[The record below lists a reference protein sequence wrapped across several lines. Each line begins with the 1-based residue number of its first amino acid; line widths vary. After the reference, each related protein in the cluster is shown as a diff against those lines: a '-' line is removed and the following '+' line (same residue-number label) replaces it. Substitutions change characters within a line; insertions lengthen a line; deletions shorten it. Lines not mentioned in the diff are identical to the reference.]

1 MAVELGW
8 LYRGCVLMRFVI
20 KQVRPS
26 GEFWL
31 VRMSVRGVWGGQER
45 ARTFIN
51 RASAETCLRKLRPAP
66 EASLLIALPEH
77 AASGSSVVPTE
88 DLPEPA
94 VAVGLAVV

>member
-20 KQVRPS
+20 KQVRLS
-26 GEFWL
+26 REFWL
-31 VRMSVRGVWGGQER
+31 VRMSARGVWGAQER

-51 RASAETCLRKLRPAP
+51 RASAETCLSKLRPCP
-66 EASLLIALPEH
+66 EASLLITHLEDSVSA
-77 AASGSSVVPTE
+77 SSVVPTE
-88 DLPEPA
+88 DPPEPA